1 VTNIKDLT
9 EQIEGGQRISVE
21 DAAYLWNRA
30 SDQELQTLST
40 LAKSKW
46 HAPRS
51 GSYLIMAIL
60 NYTNVCVAKCDYCA
74 FYRLPHQDGTYL
86 LNFQQICDRIEA
98 CLSWGGTLV
107 AFNGGFH
114 PKLKIQDYAELFS
127 RIREKYQNKIEFFGM
142 TVAEFM
148 FACKVSKVSYE
159 DGAKLLASLGSN
171 WVTGGGAEIL
181 EDGFRM
187 RHSPGKFKV
196 DDYYS
201 AQKAILDHGLGSTAT
216 MVIGFDETLEER
228 LTHLQ
233 SLRDFQDKQIQE
245 NKPTLPSFLCWTY
258 KPYNTELG
266 GKELDTKSYLRW
278 LAVCRLYLDNIENIR
293 TSVLT
298 KNEDALLGLEY
309 GANDFDLPTED
320 EVTEKAGATINK
332 DFESIL
338 EFGRSRGLELTH
350 RKVFAHSPKYPTD
363 AEGLYVPA
371 VIDSS
376 SPEAEPTRTRP
387 ANKFTQEPRQN

>member
-1 VTNIKDLT
+1 VTDIKAIT
-9 EQIEGGQRISVE
+9 SKIENLERITADE
-21 DAAYLWNRA
+21 AAYLWTSA
-30 SDQELQTLST
+30 SDQELQA
-40 LAKSKW
+40 LASRVKTRW
-46 HAPRS
+46 HDAQS
-51 GSYLIMAIL
+51 GTYLIMAIL
-60 NYTNVCVAKCDYCA
+60 NYTNICVAKCDYCA

-86 LNFQQICDRIEA
+86 LNFKQICERIDA

-127 RIREKYQNKIEFFGM
+127 QIREKYQDKIEFFGM

-148 FACKVSKVSYE
+148 FACKVSKVPYKE
-159 DGAKLLASLGSN
+159 GAKLLASMGSN

-196 DDYYS
+196 ADYYD
-201 AQKAILDHGLGSTAT
+201 AQKAILDNGLGSTAT

-228 LTHLQ
+228 LTHLKT
-233 SLRDFQDKQIQE
+233 LRDFQDRQREQ
-245 NKPTLPSFLCWTY
+245 NKPGLPSFLCWTY

-266 GKELDTKSYLRW
+266 GKELDTQSYLRW
-278 LAVCRLYLDNIENIR
+278 LAVCRIYLDNIETIR

-320 EVTEKAGATINK
+320 EVTEKAGATISK

-338 EFGRSRGLELTH
+338 EFGRSRGLSLTH
-350 RKVFAHSPKYPTD
+350 RRVFSHAPKYTTD
-363 AEGLYVPA
+363 AEGLYVP
-371 VIDSS
+371 VPDLNTSS
-376 SPEAEPTRTRP
+376 
-387 ANKFTQEPRQN
+387 KFTQR